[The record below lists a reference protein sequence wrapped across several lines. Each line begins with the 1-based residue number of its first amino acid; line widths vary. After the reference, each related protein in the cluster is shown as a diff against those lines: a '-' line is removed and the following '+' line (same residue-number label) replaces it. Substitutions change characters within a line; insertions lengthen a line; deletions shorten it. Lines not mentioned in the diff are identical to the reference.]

1 MPGCEGS
8 CAATRDSLLVV
19 PCSVAVQDG
28 LVLKVMI
35 MGYFEM
41 KKGEYR
47 CKPTERQIAAS
58 KLEGGLR
65 LFHPVSAPRWLKT
78 PKNLTDFTELR

>member
-1 MPGCEGS
+1 M
-8 CAATRDSLLVV
+8 VV

-41 KKGEYR
+41 KKGIYR
-47 CKPTERQIAAS
+47 CKPTERQIAAT
-58 KLEGGLR
+58 KLGGGLR
-65 LFHPVSAPRWLKT
+65 LFHPVYAPRWLKT
-78 PKNLTDFTELR
+78 PKNLTDFTELQGEQGDSQ